1 MNDITKS
8 TVELINNIKSNEN
21 CNIEVS
27 RDNKL
32 VLRIEKDNKLRYIG
46 SKYSVQRDIEN
57 FINSIG
63 NDINEETVFIIFG
76 FGAGEHIKY
85 LYSKIIDKNKIFIV
99 EPSAQVIKQILNID
113 DCMKIL
119 DDDRIALCF
128 MDDGIRKKLKDF
140 IKKHTLD
147 NVKVTA
153 FSNYNVIF
161 ENEYNILMNELEK
174 VKKSEKIGNDTL
186 NTFSYLFFNNYIENV
201 FNLDEFYTVNFL
213 KNKFEGKPAVIVSAG
228 PSLNKNIHLLKEVQ
242 DKFIIITGPRTLGIL
257 IKNGITP
264 DFLCEVDPQEEVYDF
279 VKDYI
284 DLNIPLVFMDSASS
298 KLVKE
303 QKGLKIIAA
312 NQGMEKYLEE
322 MLGVE
327 VDSLIQ
333 GGSVAHFCMGLA
345 VYMGCSTVIFIGQDL
360 AYTNEKFQ
368 AEGTY
373 AGEEIDGLKYRY
385 ENNKEEWDKDKNY
398 SLYVKDIYGN
408 KVRTSSILNTYREE
422 FEDLIESLNEI
433 KFINST
439 EGGADIKG
447 TEVMDLK
454 DSIKLYGLE
463 VLNKNLEEILGSKIT
478 IDENEFINKML
489 KVIDKLEIIKKA
501 CEDGLEYSD
510 KMLHF
515 YKDNRK
521 CNINKVFRELDRI
534 DSVINNKEDI
544 GFFAYKVVSAINS
557 VLQNDIF
564 KEKENES
571 ERECGIRLAKKSFG
585 IYLSVLVTVE
595 EIIFKIKDKFEYVD
609 FVNVKE
615 NLFIDKIE
623 KIFLKKNLNK
633 RILMFRDQYPNYR
646 ENNDYNTTDLDEMRK
661 YGFRWT
667 MDTAGKISWVY
678 KFKEKI
684 DTNNLKILYG
694 YKKDSN
700 EKITIFSKELKIS
713 KEYTSNHSSIL
724 VTKNFHLGNNNILA
738 LNLNANIKRS
748 SLYFRFFDDQYLY
761 FFEEKYEDSVFLKNV
776 YFDIYLRC
784 NSIGYEVKSGNMI
797 LFEHKV
803 SDIDINSSQVQVI
816 LDFNGNN
823 IMINNQKFYISN
835 SIIEKHINNKVFSI
849 VASSP
854 EKYQYELN
862 DIEIGITNITF
873 NDLPKR

>member
-27 RDNKL
+27 KDNKL

-99 EPSAQVIKQILNID
+99 EPSAEVIKQILNID

-119 DDDRIALCF
+119 NDDRIALCF

-147 NVKVTA
+147 NVKVVA

-161 ENEYNILMNELEK
+161 ENEYNILMNEFK
-174 VKKSEKIGNDTL
+174 NVKKAEKIENNTL
-186 NTFSYLFFNNYIENV
+186 NTFSSLFFNNYIKNI
-201 FNLDEFYTVNFL
+201 FALDEFYTVNFL

-439 EGGADIKG
+439 EGGAYIKG

-585 IYLSVLVTVE
+585 VYLVVLLTIEDMIFQIENRLKSYQFNNIINNNHLYENSLREHNLMNIDVIFGDYSYDNNLLNICVKKDTVYNGTGYKSIVLLDNNYKCNKICIE
-595 EIIFKIKDKFEYVD
+595 FLLEKKTTVYFVFINDKTTSFYNKIKNSRTSSRYD
-609 FVNVKE
+609 FNKHIFYSFFIENENIGLNVNYYGINIKQKIKNVNVQE
-615 NLFIDKIE
+615 NNKIVFDFNNRVLLFNDEMMNINKYFIDKY
-623 KIFLKKNLNK
+623 L
-633 RILMFRDQYPNYR
+633 
-646 ENNDYNTTDLDEMRK
+646 TTK
-661 YGFRWT
+661 
-667 MDTAGKISWVY
+667 A
-678 KFKEKI
+678 
-684 DTNNLKILYG
+684 
-694 YKKDSN
+694 
-700 EKITIFSKELKIS
+700 
-713 KEYTSNHSSIL
+713 
-724 VTKNFHLGNNNILA
+724 LG
-738 LNLNANIKRS
+738 
-748 SLYFRFFDDQYLY
+748 
-761 FFEEKYEDSVFLKNV
+761 V
-776 YFDIYLRC
+776 
-784 NSIGYEVKSGNMI
+784 
-797 LFEHKV
+797 
-803 SDIDINSSQVQVI
+803 INSSEY
-816 LDFNGNN
+816 DGA
-823 IMINNQKFYISN
+823 KFTF
-835 SIIEKHINNKVFSI
+835 K
-849 VASSP
+849 
-854 EKYQYELN
+854 KYWT
-862 DIEIGITNITF
+862 I
-873 NDLPKR
+873 

>member
-27 RDNKL
+27 KDNKL

-99 EPSAQVIKQILNID
+99 EPSAEVIKQILNID

-119 DDDRIALCF
+119 NDDRIALCF

-147 NVKVTA
+147 NVKVVA

-161 ENEYNILMNELEK
+161 ENEYNILMNEFK
-174 VKKSEKIGNDTL
+174 NVKKAEKIENNTL
-186 NTFSYLFFNNYIENV
+186 NTFSSLFFNNYIKNI
-201 FNLDEFYTVNFL
+201 FALDEFYTVNFL

-478 IDENEFINKML
+478 MDEDEFINKML

-544 GFFAYKVVSAINS
+544 GFFAYKLVSAINS
-557 VLQNDIF
+557 VLQNDAF

-585 IYLSVLVTVE
+585 VYLVVLLTIEDMIFQIENRLKSYQFNNIINNNHLYENSLREHNLMNIDVIFGDYSYDNNLLNICVKKDTVYNGTGYKSIVLLDNNYKCNKICIE
-595 EIIFKIKDKFEYVD
+595 FLLEKKTTVYFVFINDKTTSFYNKIKNSRTSSRYD
-609 FVNVKE
+609 FNKHIFYSFFIENENIGLNVNYYGINIKQKIKNVNVQE
-615 NLFIDKIE
+615 NNKIVFDFNNRVLLFNDEMMNINKYFIDKY
-623 KIFLKKNLNK
+623 L
-633 RILMFRDQYPNYR
+633 
-646 ENNDYNTTDLDEMRK
+646 TTK
-661 YGFRWT
+661 
-667 MDTAGKISWVY
+667 A
-678 KFKEKI
+678 
-684 DTNNLKILYG
+684 
-694 YKKDSN
+694 
-700 EKITIFSKELKIS
+700 
-713 KEYTSNHSSIL
+713 
-724 VTKNFHLGNNNILA
+724 LG
-738 LNLNANIKRS
+738 
-748 SLYFRFFDDQYLY
+748 
-761 FFEEKYEDSVFLKNV
+761 V
-776 YFDIYLRC
+776 
-784 NSIGYEVKSGNMI
+784 
-797 LFEHKV
+797 
-803 SDIDINSSQVQVI
+803 INSSEY
-816 LDFNGNN
+816 DGA
-823 IMINNQKFYISN
+823 KFTF
-835 SIIEKHINNKVFSI
+835 K
-849 VASSP
+849 
-854 EKYQYELN
+854 KYWT
-862 DIEIGITNITF
+862 I
-873 NDLPKR
+873 

>member
-27 RDNKL
+27 KDNKL

-99 EPSAQVIKQILNID
+99 EPSAEVIKQILNID

-119 DDDRIALCF
+119 NDDRIALCF

-147 NVKVTA
+147 NVKVVA

-161 ENEYNILMNELEK
+161 ENEYNILMNEFK
-174 VKKSEKIGNDTL
+174 NVKKAEKIENNTL
-186 NTFSYLFFNNYIENV
+186 NTFSSLFFNNYIKNI
-201 FNLDEFYTVNFL
+201 FALDEFYTVNFL

-408 KVRTSSILNTYREE
+408 KVRTSSILNSYREE

-439 EGGADIKG
+439 ESGADIKG
-447 TEVMDLK
+447 TEVMGLK

-478 IDENEFINKML
+478 MDEDEFINKMI

-501 CEDGLEYSD
+501 CEEGLEYSD

-557 VLQNDIF
+557 VLQNDTF

-585 IYLSVLVTVE
+585 VYLVVLLTIEDMIFQIENRLKSYQFNNIINNNHLYENSLREHNLMNIDVIFGDYSYDNNLLNICVKKDTVYNGTGYKSIVLLDNNYKCNKICIE
-595 EIIFKIKDKFEYVD
+595 FLLEKKTTVYFVFINDKTTSFYNKIKNSRTSSRYD
-609 FVNVKE
+609 FNKHIFYSFFIENENIGLNVNYYGINIKQKIKNVNVQE
-615 NLFIDKIE
+615 NNKIVFDFNNRVLLFNDEMMNINKYFIDKY
-623 KIFLKKNLNK
+623 L
-633 RILMFRDQYPNYR
+633 
-646 ENNDYNTTDLDEMRK
+646 TTK
-661 YGFRWT
+661 
-667 MDTAGKISWVY
+667 A
-678 KFKEKI
+678 
-684 DTNNLKILYG
+684 
-694 YKKDSN
+694 
-700 EKITIFSKELKIS
+700 
-713 KEYTSNHSSIL
+713 
-724 VTKNFHLGNNNILA
+724 LG
-738 LNLNANIKRS
+738 
-748 SLYFRFFDDQYLY
+748 
-761 FFEEKYEDSVFLKNV
+761 V
-776 YFDIYLRC
+776 
-784 NSIGYEVKSGNMI
+784 
-797 LFEHKV
+797 
-803 SDIDINSSQVQVI
+803 INSSEY
-816 LDFNGNN
+816 DGA
-823 IMINNQKFYISN
+823 KFTF
-835 SIIEKHINNKVFSI
+835 K
-849 VASSP
+849 
-854 EKYQYELN
+854 KYWT
-862 DIEIGITNITF
+862 I
-873 NDLPKR
+873 